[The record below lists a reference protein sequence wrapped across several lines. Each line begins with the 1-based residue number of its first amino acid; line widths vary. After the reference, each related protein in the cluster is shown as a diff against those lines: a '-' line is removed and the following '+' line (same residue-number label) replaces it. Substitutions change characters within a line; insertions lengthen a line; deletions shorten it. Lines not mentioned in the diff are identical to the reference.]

1 MFGVTTRMLVPGARK
16 KSIPVELVRE
26 RVVRM
31 LAEEWDA
38 LYGAA
43 VPSALMW
50 PAGTSEERIVSN
62 VIGLV
67 KEGQLGKAVRRL
79 HFGFFAPLSPE
90 TLEAMQAM
98 HSAGDG
104 LPRQDTN
111 KKFAN
116 HEPSSAYDSRLVF
129 FMAQIPDPLSVAPV
143 TIWGLPAL
151 IVALNDRR
159 AFFLSTWATPRWSR
173 VAALTVQDGLS
184 QRIGPLHAAFREII
198 PPPIVELFILRR
210 CPPCLHKSRRWIW
223 YAWLLDCLDVLLAV
237 LDVGAVEDGSGGDPN
252 GSIEIV
258 VFVAML
264 TTFFFFFRKNDVSV
278 EKADAWNPRG
288 QLVRSDVSLP
298 VAEDGTR
305 QVEINVRHSKT
316 IHAGERCH
324 TVRAVEVP
332 SSPICVFMA
341 LWLVLQ
347 MAGLGQEG
355 ALFCTEDAKGRL
367 KPLTHSVFVAGI
379 RKLAARAG
387 LDPSAYTGHTFRCGE
402 ATAAFKLQVHDAL
415 IHAHGD
421 WASEC
426 YKLYC
431 DMDSAQQFILP
442 SAMITGAADATHA
455 FEMRA

>member
-116 HEPSSAYDSRLVF
+116 HEPS
-129 FMAQIPDPLSVAPV
+129 
-143 TIWGLPAL
+143 
-151 IVALNDRR
+151 N
-159 AFFLSTWATPRWSR
+159 
-173 VAALTVQDGLS
+173 
-184 QRIGPLHAAFREII
+184 
-198 PPPIVELFILRR
+198 
-210 CPPCLHKSRRWIW
+210 
-223 YAWLLDCLDVLLAV
+223 AWLLDCLDVLLAV